1 MAIKPK
7 KEKTAPAKPAKGK
20 VGKPAIN
27 NPDDSDAIKAK
38 IDAYFDECEDCEH
51 RPTYCGLA
59 YHLGYA
65 SRQSIWENAHSDS
78 NISLPLKR
86 ALLRIEEIYER
97 MLGSNSCT
105 GAIFAL
111 KNRGWTDKQLV
122 EHTGE
127 DGGPLE
133 VSIIK
138 RVIVDS

>member
-1 MAIKPK
+1 MATRKAKI
-7 KEKTAPAKPAKGK
+7 EKTAPAKHAGGK

-27 NPDDSDAIKAK
+27 DPTDSAAIKAK
-38 IDAYFDECEDCEH
+38 IDAYFDECEESEQ

-65 SRQSIWENAHSDS
+65 SRQSIWENANSDS

-86 ALLRIEEIYER
+86 AMLRIESIYER

-111 KNRGWTDKQLV
+111 KNRGWTDKQEV
-122 EHTGE
+122 EHS
-127 DGGPLE
+127 GG
-133 VSIIK
+133 VSILATP
-138 RVIVDS
+138 VDEKL